1 MGGSG
6 NVAKKRVLVEAPN
19 CDATIPDA
27 NKSPVQ
33 GHGDE
38 WPGRDLRS
46 WKQATLFDSTF
57 QRRKR
62 AADQPSSSASSSSAP
77 VQRPPISPSLLA
89 EERRAQK
96 RPKGDKPDKPDKPS

>member
-27 NKSPVQ
+27 NKPPSTQ

-38 WPGRDLRS
+38 WPGRDPRS
-46 WKQATLFDSTF
+46 WKQKTLFDSTF

-62 AADQPSSSASSSSAP
+62 TADEPSSSEAASSAP

-96 RPKGDKPDKPDKPS
+96 RPKGDKPG

>member
-1 MGGSG
+1 MCGSG
-6 NVAKKRVLVEAPN
+6 AVANKSVLVGAVQSTT
-19 CDATIPDA
+19 TIPDA
-27 NKSPVQ
+27 SKPPVK

-38 WPGRDLRS
+38 WPGRDLRN

-62 AADQPSSSASSSSAP
+62 TADAPAPSEASSSAP

-96 RPKGDKPDKPDKPS
+96 RSKGDKPS